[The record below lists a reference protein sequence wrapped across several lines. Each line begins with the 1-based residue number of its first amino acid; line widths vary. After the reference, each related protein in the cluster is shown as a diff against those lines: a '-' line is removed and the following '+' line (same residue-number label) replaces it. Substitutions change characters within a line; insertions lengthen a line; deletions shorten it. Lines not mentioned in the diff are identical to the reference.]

1 MELVSAG
8 CPDSGSARAGRDR
21 AVARRHGV
29 LQDSLCYLC
38 ATAGYLYGVRV
49 AGEREVDV
57 SKKSKETGVWSEKKS
72 FRSVTRGL
80 GTDTKDAWGTER
92 WLYAERL
99 PPVVLGGLK
108 FCDPNAQHASCLA
121 LAPRGPVIVR

>member
-49 AGEREVDV
+49 AGEREVGV
-57 SKKSKETGVWSEKKS
+57 SKETNWRLVRKKS

-92 WLYAERL
+92 GLYAERL

>member
-49 AGEREVDV
+49 AGEREVGV
-57 SKKSKETGVWSEKKS
+57 SKKSKETDVWSEKK
-72 FRSVTRGL
+72 
-80 GTDTKDAWGTER
+80 
-92 WLYAERL
+92 
-99 PPVVLGGLK
+99 VLGLSPEDWERIRRTLG
-108 FCDPNAQHASCLA
+108 AQ
-121 LAPRGPVIVR
+121 RGGYMPKDYPQLSSGV